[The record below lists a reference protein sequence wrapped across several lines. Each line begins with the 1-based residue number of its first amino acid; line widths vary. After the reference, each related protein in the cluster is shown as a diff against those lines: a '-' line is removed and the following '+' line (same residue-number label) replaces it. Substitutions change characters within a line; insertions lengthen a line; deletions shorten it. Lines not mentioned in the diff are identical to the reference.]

1 MAKSVTKTY
10 RPWEPEDYAFQ
21 AYSPA
26 ERLPEGDLVFFLLDA
41 IPRMD
46 LSSFYA
52 SYELETRGA
61 PPFDPALMVTL
72 LVYAYCVGVYSSR
85 KIARACERNLAFLAI
100 VGDKRP
106 DFRTIS
112 DFRKEHLGV
121 FAHLFG
127 KVLALA
133 AESGLI
139 GLGNI
144 AFDGSKFKADA
155 SRHKAM
161 SYGYMQKEKAR
172 LQAEI
177 EALLQQADSA
187 DTEEDAALGARRGD
201 ELPEELQRREQRL
214 ATINGAMERLEVQA
228 KADAEAERQR
238 RAEAEAQRQR
248 TNTKRRG
255 KEPGPVREVPED
267 TAQISFTDPEA
278 KMMPQSNKGWDY
290 SGNGQ
295 VSVDEK
301 HQIILAAFVTTAAN
315 DVRQA
320 VPLAQATRENLAVAG
335 VALPVDEDGAA
346 RKIPLTADTGY
357 FSEEAVKGVE
367 EAGFDPYMAT
377 KRDKHNQPQPTAPS
391 AAVTPPTPASQALP
405 NVVAVAAV
413 LAVLGAEVT
422 AATALQGA
430 PAEASGSKVQA
441 ATATTPATAKERM
454 AAKVRTAAGQKLYSR
469 RKVIVE
475 PVFGQIKGARG
486 FRHFSV
492 RGLEKMNG
500 EWQLVCLTHNLLKIW
515 RYRCAPGKN

>member
-1 MAKSVTKTY
+1 MAESVTKKY
-10 RPWEPEDYAFQ
+10 RPWEPDEHAIQ

-26 ERLPEGDLVFFLLDA
+26 ERLPEGDLVFFLIEA
-41 IPRMD
+41 IPLLD

-112 DFRKEHLGV
+112 DFRKEHLGA
-121 FAHLFG
+121 FPNLFG

-133 AESGLI
+133 AELGMV

-161 SYGYMQKEKAR
+161 SYGYMKKEKAR
-172 LQAEI
+172 LKAEI
-177 EALLQQADSA
+177 EALLQQASTI

-214 ATINGAMERLEVQA
+214 ATITGAMARLEAQA

-255 KEPGPVREVPED
+255 KEPGPVRDVPED

-278 KMMPQSNKGWDY
+278 KMMLQSNKGWDY
-290 SGNGQ
+290 SGNAQ

-301 HQIILAAFVTTAAN
+301 HQIIVAAFVTAAAN
-315 DVRQA
+315 DARQA

-335 VALPVDEDGAA
+335 VALPMDKDGAA
-346 RKIPLTADTGY
+346 RKIPMTADTGY

-377 KRDKHNQPQPTAPS
+377 KRDKHNQPQPTAS
-391 AAVTPPTPASQALP
+391 SVAETPPTPASQALP
-405 NVVAVAAV
+405 TVVAAV
-413 LAVLGAEVT
+413 MANVVGASE
-422 AATALQGA
+422 AAESKGS
-430 PAEASGSKVQA
+430 PAEAEGSKDSA
-441 ATATTPATAKERM
+441 AKARTSATTKERM
-454 AAKVRTAAGQKLYSR
+454 AAKVRTEAGQRLYSR

-492 RGLEKMNG
+492 RNLEKMNG

>member
-1 MAKSVTKTY
+1 MGESVNKTY
-10 RPWEPEDYAFQ
+10 RPWNPQDYALLTF
-21 AYSPA
+21 SPVQ
-26 ERLPEGDLVFFLLDA
+26 RLPQGDLVFFLIDA
-41 IPRMD
+41 IPLLD
-46 LSSFYA
+46 LSPFYH
-52 SYELETRGA
+52 SYEQETRGA
-61 PPFDPALMVTL
+61 PPFDPAMMVTL

-85 KIARACERNLAFLAI
+85 KIARACERNFAFLAI

-112 DFRKEHLGV
+112 DFRKEHLGA
-121 FAHLFG
+121 FADLFE

-133 AESGLI
+133 AESGMI

-177 EALLQQADSA
+177 AALLRQADGT
-187 DTEEDAALGARRGD
+187 DTEEDAAEGSQRGD

-214 ATINGAMERLEVQA
+214 ATITGAMARLEAQA
-228 KADAEAERQR
+228 KADAEAERQC
-238 RAEAEAQRQR
+238 RAEAETQRQR

-255 KEPGPVREVPED
+255 KEPGPIREVPED
-267 TAQISFTDPEA
+267 KAQLSFTDPEA

-290 SGNGQ
+290 AGNAQ

-301 HQIILAAFVTTAAN
+301 HQLILAAFVTPAAN
-315 DVRQA
+315 DVQQA

-335 VALPVDEDGAA
+335 VALPVDKDGAA
-346 RKIPLTADTGY
+346 RKIPITADTGY
-357 FSEEAVKGVE
+357 FSAEAVKGVE
-367 EAGFDPYMAT
+367 EAGFDPYRAT
-377 KRDKHNQPQPTAPS
+377 KRDKHNQPQPTTPS
-391 AAVTPPTPASQALP
+391 VAQTPPPPASQALP
-405 NVVAVAAV
+405 TVAAVAAM
-413 LAVLGAEVT
+413 LAVVVAGASE
-422 AATALQGA
+422 ASESQGS
-430 PAEASGSKVQA
+430 PAEAERSK
-441 ATATTPATAKERM
+441 ATAAEAKSAATAKERM
-454 AAKVRTAAGQKLYSR
+454 ATKVGTAAGQKLYSR

-486 FRHFSV
+486 FRHFSL

-515 RYRCAPGKN
+515 RYRCAPGMN